1 MPQAVQTLSID
12 ATPELWARYRQTR
25 TEALRDRLVLYYTP
39 LVKQVVSKWFSN
51 LPDHVSRDDL
61 TSSGIIGLIKA
72 VERFD
77 PDKGFKFETFG
88 YHRIRGAILDEL
100 RTYDIMPRRLRLKA
114 REVQKAIEILEMELN
129 RHPTESEIAEKL
141 GLEAGEYHELVS
153 QLNPIRFFP
162 ITDALDDNGEWKL
175 FKSLAAAL
183 DGFDDAE
190 GMAEKQELKNVLL
203 GAVQS
208 LPKNERMVVALYY
221 YEELTMKE
229 IGVVLKVSESRVSQI
244 HTQAVLRLRN
254 ALERA
259 EA

>member
-1 MPQAVQTLSID
+1 MLQDVQTIQTD
-12 ATPELWARYRQTR
+12 PVVELWTRYGQSR

-39 LVKQVVSKWFSN
+39 LVKQVVSKWFST
-51 LPDHVSRDDL
+51 LPNHVSRDDL

-77 PDKGFKFETFG
+77 PDKGYKFETFG

-100 RTYDIMPRRLRLKA
+100 RTYDIMPRRLRIKA
-114 REVQKAIEILEMELN
+114 REVQKAIEALEGELG
-129 RHPTESEIAEKL
+129 RHPTEFEIADKL
-141 GLEAGEYHELVS
+141 SLGFEAYHELVS

-175 FKSLAAAL
+175 YKNLTAAL
-183 DGFDDAE
+183 EGSDDIE
-190 GMAEKQELKNVLL
+190 GLAEKQELKNVLL
-203 GAVQS
+203 GAVQN
-208 LPKNERMVVALYY
+208 LPKSERMVIALYY

-254 ALERA
+254 ALERS

>member
-1 MPQAVQTLSID
+1 MAQAVPAVQID
-12 ATPELWARYRQTR
+12 ATMELWSRYRQTR
-25 TEALRDRLVLYYTP
+25 NEALRDRLVLFYTP
-39 LVKQVVSKWFSN
+39 LVKQVVSKWFST
-51 LPDHVSRDDL
+51 LPNHVSRDDL
-61 TSSGIIGLIKA
+61 VSSGIIGLIGA

-100 RTYDIMPRRLRLKA
+100 RTYDIMPRRLRIKA
-114 REVQKAIEILEMELN
+114 REVQKAIEVLEAELS
-129 RHPTESEIAEKL
+129 RHPTETEIASRL
-141 GLEAGEYHELVS
+141 GLESEAYQELVS

-162 ITDALDDNGEWKL
+162 ISDALDDNGEWKL
-175 FKSLAAAL
+175 YKNLAAAL
-183 DGFDDAE
+183 EGAEDAE

-203 GAVQS
+203 NAVQS
-208 LPKNERMVVALYY
+208 LPKSERMVVALYY

-244 HTQAVLRLRN
+244 HTQALLRLRN